1 MQSVPQALA
10 VSNPFNLSI
19 PTTTTN
25 ASLPPPP
32 ANRSD
37 FPLVSF
43 WYKRDWIAFQ
53 KDNKGLSNPNRR
65 ASERGRVRASQGENV
80 KMLFVE
86 DEEGNPIDGHK
97 ATEIRR
103 IARSIWVEFA
113 KNGKAPKTW
122 CKADISTAQEY
133 NNEMRRFFPELRL
146 CEFDWKAEQ
155 IAIENYPSWHQN
167 YFKDKDKAPKNEAV
181 DVSLNVDS
189 SSEAAP
195 ARSKRHTS
203 DPAAGHVTK
212 KKKPSTM
219 HASALT
225 PSSSPAQTFARISGT
240 VSTSSSG
247 RENDAVRLETDAKGN
262 ESLTVSL

>member
-1 MQSVPQALA
+1 MRSVPQALA
-10 VSNPFNLSI
+10 ISNPLNLSI

-37 FPLVSF
+37 FPLVNF
-43 WYKRDWIAFQ
+43 WFKRDWIAFQ
-53 KDNKGLSNPNRR
+53 KGNKDLSNPNRR
-65 ASERGRVRASQGENV
+65 ASEHGRVRASQGENV

-86 DEEGNPIDGHK
+86 DEGGNPIDGHK
-97 ATEIRR
+97 ATEICR
-103 IARSIWVEFA
+103 IAHSIWVEFA
-113 KNGKAPKTW
+113 ENGKAPKTW

-133 NNEMRRFFPELRL
+133 NNEMRHFFPELRL

-167 YFKDKDKAPKNEAV
+167 YFKDKKAPKNEGV

-189 SSEAAP
+189 SDEAAP
-195 ARSKRHTS
+195 VRSKRHKS
-203 DPAAGHVTK
+203 ELAAGHVTK

-219 HASALT
+219 HASAST
-225 PSSSPAQTFARISGT
+225 PSGSPGQTFARISGT
-240 VSTSSSG
+240 VSTSSS
-247 RENDAVRLETDAKGN
+247 RKPNDAVGLETDAKGN
-262 ESLTVSL
+262 ESLMVSLQ